1 MYYRKKGPNVWLI
14 VVALI
19 VIIVAVALQN
29 HQKSVSAQETAVKS
43 WESAENSVSSSPSTS
58 ATFSYALNTN
68 TMKIHKPN
76 CSSVFEMADHNRQWT
91 NKSIEELES
100 EGYTKCKRCF

>member
-1 MYYRKKGPNVWLI
+1 MYYRQKGPNVLLI

-19 VIIVAVALQN
+19 VIIVATVFQN
-29 HQKSVSAQETAVKS
+29 YQKSVSAQETAVKS
-43 WESAENSVSSSPSTS
+43 WESAEDSAPSTS

-68 TMKIHKPN
+68 TMKIHKPS

-91 NKSIEELES
+91 NKSIEELER
-100 EGYTKCKRCF
+100 EGYTKCQRCF